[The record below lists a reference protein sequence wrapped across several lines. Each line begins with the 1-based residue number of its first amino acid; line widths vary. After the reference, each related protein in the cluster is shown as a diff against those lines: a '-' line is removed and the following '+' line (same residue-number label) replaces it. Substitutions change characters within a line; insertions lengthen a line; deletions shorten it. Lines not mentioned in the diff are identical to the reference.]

1 MKVCTCFLLMA
12 LATSLFNCNT
22 DDVKNANNDADL
34 AVALSLIANT
44 SNTSNTSIVSESSVA
59 KIRSRSPIPLA
70 HGAYTIISFNEVD
83 YDTGGYYN
91 SSLPDRLTVPE
102 TGIYS
107 VIGEVSYA
115 ANTTGVRKTNLIVN
129 DGLSSVYVVAAAS
142 LPASGFGT
150 YEVMA
155 SVGTNSRFNK
165 GDTIKLQCFQD
176 SGGALSLLTASYAPI
191 LTINKISN

>member
-1 MKVCTCFLLMA
+1 MKVHICFVLIA
-12 LATSLFNCNT
+12 LAASLFNCNT
-22 DDVKNANNDADL
+22 DDVKNANNNSNL
-34 AVALSLIANT
+34 AVALSLIA
-44 SNTSNTSIVSESSVA
+44 NTSNTSIVSESSVA

-107 VIGEVSYA
+107 VIGEVEYA
-115 ANTTGVRKTNLIVN
+115 VNTIGVRKTNLIVN

-142 LPASGFGT
+142 LPASGFGA
-150 YEVMA
+150 YQVEA

-176 SGGALSLLTASYAPI
+176 SGGALLLLTASYAPI

>member
-1 MKVCTCFLLMA
+1 MKIHICFA
-12 LATSLFNCNT
+12 LIALTISLFNCNT
-22 DDVKNANNDADL
+22 DDVQNANNKADL

-44 SNTSNTSIVSESSVA
+44 SDTLDTSIVSESSAA
-59 KIRSRSPIPLA
+59 KIRNRNSIPLA
-70 HGAYTIISFNEVD
+70 HGAYTVIPFTEVD

-91 SSLPDRLTVPE
+91 SSLPDRLTIPV

-107 VIGEVSYA
+107 VIGEVEYA
-115 ANTTGVRKTNLIVN
+115 ANTIGVRKTNLIVN
-129 DGLSSVYVVAAAS
+129 DGLSNVYVVAASS
-142 LPASGFGT
+142 LPASGFGA
-150 YEVMA
+150 YQIEA

-176 SGGALSLLTASYAPI
+176 SGGVLSLQAASYASI